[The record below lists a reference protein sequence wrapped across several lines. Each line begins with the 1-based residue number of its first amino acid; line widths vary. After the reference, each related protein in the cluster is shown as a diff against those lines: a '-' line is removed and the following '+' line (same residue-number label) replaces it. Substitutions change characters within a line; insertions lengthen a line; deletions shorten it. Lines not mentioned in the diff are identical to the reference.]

1 VRWCPSSHVFCMTP
15 ALFLDRLFPPL
26 KFNLN
31 LSQRVLTHASHKS
44 ATTGHNARLSF
55 IGRRVAQAYL
65 HLFLDN
71 SIHIHN
77 HDSSAVAARTLHPHV
92 LGEHVA
98 SVWNIQHAL
107 RWTPAQ
113 PPSNPILIHSV
124 GLYKVHGEAVQAV
137 LGAVFY
143 QFVRLQS
150 IPIFSSLTHLVGRSH
165 RSPTLSHPHPSPHPP
180 PKLQRGPARH
190 FSRRGTP
197 HMRLPRRSRR
207 TSRHT
212 SERTKV
218 DGTW

>member
-1 VRWCPSSHVFCMTP
+1 MTP

-31 LSQRVLTHASHKS
+31 LAQRVLTHASHKS

-71 SIHIHN
+71 SVHIHN
-77 HDSSAVAARTLHPHV
+77 HDSSTIAARALHPHA

-98 SVWNIQHAL
+98 PVWNIEHAL
-107 RWTPAQ
+107 RWTPSQ
-113 PPSNPILIHSV
+113 PPFPALIHSV
-124 GLYKVHGEAVQAV
+124 GLYKVHGEAVQAI

-150 IPIFSSLTHLVGRSH
+150 TSTF
-165 RSPTLSHPHPSPHPP
+165 PP
-180 PKLQRGPARH
+180 
-190 FSRRGTP
+190 
-197 HMRLPRRSRR
+197 
-207 TSRHT
+207 
-212 SERTKV
+212 
-218 DGTW
+218 